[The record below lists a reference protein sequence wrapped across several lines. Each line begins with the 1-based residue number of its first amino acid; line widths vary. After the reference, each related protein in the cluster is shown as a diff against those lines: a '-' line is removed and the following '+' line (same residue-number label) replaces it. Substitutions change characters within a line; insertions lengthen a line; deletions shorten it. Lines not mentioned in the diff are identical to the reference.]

1 MNDFSDSEK
10 KLIFDRI
17 AELYFNKNFGT
28 ISKSDFEVL
37 LFSEFITHMKS
48 VGKPSDDY
56 TVSKEL
62 GITQSR
68 VRSLKERMEL
78 RYPSNHD
85 WRDDFVRLLPKAKYD
100 KDKKVVKVVVDD
112 VNLLSEI
119 RHYIETK
126 GWYDEYSLNR
136 KLLSIPVSCFV
147 DVIVKDEDIN
157 KLFSDETKRKVR
169 KIKSNN
175 SSVKEFLKDFSK
187 EGFKDFL
194 QNVSKVAL
202 MQVLGN
208 MAFSQEIINGLID
221 LFG

>member
-48 VGKPSDDY
+48 VGKPFDDY

-62 GITQSR
+62 GITQNR

-78 RYPSNHD
+78 RYPSDHD
-85 WRDDFVRLLPKAKYD
+85 WRDDFVRLLPNAKYD

-136 KLLSIPVSCFV
+136 RLLSIPISCFV

-157 KLFSDETKRKVR
+157 VLFSDETRRRVR
-169 KIKSNN
+169 RIKSNN

-194 QNVSKVAL
+194 QNVSKKAL

-208 MAFSQEIINGLID
+208 MAFSQEIIDSLID